1 MRMYCEEQFP
11 SMEIIIWKMILLLL
25 LLLWEG
31 VPLNGNCYFLAGDD
45 QQLNNSQFIKLP
57 LPARAEYA
65 LRSGHIC
72 ASLWSMWIS
81 HLCKYA
87 TMWSMWISSGHN
99 LCIKLTQGLLCPPLH
114 WLTLTLRSKSMLY
127 LKDRIVKTCKR
138 KTKSHQSS
146 SCEFKLVA
154 IETNWLTKLLR
165 HVVSCHRRAL
175 SVINSDYLIQRI
187 FPHCHNIGSDSN
199 IFGSLFCMWVQKV
212 LTIETNWA
220 TKCRVIKAH
229 YQWLTLTND

>member
-1 MRMYCEEQFP
+1 MLNNCWRSVPLPCGQYMAIFIIIIVRRSSPQWKLLFSRRRRSAAEQFT
-11 SMEIIIWKMILLLL
+11 
-25 LLLWEG
+25 
-31 VPLNGNCYFLAGDD
+31 
-45 QQLNNSQFIKLP
+45 IKLP

-114 WLTLTLRSKSMLY
+114 WLTLSLRSKSMLY

>member
-1 MRMYCEEQFP
+1 M
-11 SMEIIIWKMILLLL
+11 LLLL
-25 LLLWEG
+25 LLLWGG

-45 QQLNNSQFIKLP
+45 QQLNNSPSSFRFP
-57 LPARAEYA
+57 RA
-65 LRSGHIC
+65 LNMLSGLVTSVQVCEVCGYHVC

-114 WLTLTLRSKSMLY
+114 WLTLSLRSKSMLY

-212 LTIETNWA
+212 LGIETNWA
-220 TKCRVIKAH
+220 TKCRVIRAH